1 MEGKFVKIVVVVE
14 EKNLLGGGTKIHVKN
29 DTRHGITKLEGHHE

>member
-14 EKNLLGGGTKIHVKN
+14 EKNLLGGGAKIHVK
-29 DTRHGITKLEGHHE
+29 IAPAME